1 MIYLLYI
8 ILITPLIGQ
17 DDLLDILED
26 DSSKP
31 VIVESSFKGTRV
43 VNAQS
48 LELPRPKILQF
59 MIQHRFGSIENGFY
73 DLFGM
78 DYATI
83 RFDFNYGLT
92 ERLSFGV
99 GRSSLDKIYDI
110 FVKTKLLR
118 QSSGTRSFPVSVL
131 LYSDIGIDTKRKSEN
146 DPAVKDE
153 YLNRLL
159 YVNQLII
166 GRKFNRSLSLEILPT
181 LIHRNLVP
189 TNQDDHDLVSVGIAG
204 RYKLS
209 NRISVN
215 ADYFIPL
222 GDRSEDYQN
231 SVAIG
236 VDYETGGHVFQV
248 MIANSQG
255 PYEYTF
261 IENANGDFSTGTL
274 YLGFNIS
281 RAFTLAGD
289 NEKKVVVMTE
299 A

>member
-1 MIYLLYI
+1 MNLIYLFFF
-8 ILITPLIGQ
+8 ILILPLSGQ

-26 DSSKP
+26 ASVKP
-31 VIVESSFKGTRV
+31 AIVESSFKGTRV

-83 RFDFNYGLT
+83 RFDFHYGLT

-99 GRSSLDKIYDI
+99 GRSSLDKIYDV
-110 FVKTKLLR
+110 FVKSKLLR
-118 QSSGTRSFPVSVL
+118 QSTGPRSFPFSVL

-166 GRKFNRSLSLEILPT
+166 GRKFNRNLSLEILPT

-189 TNQDDHDLVSVGIAG
+189 TNKDDHDLASVGIAG

-222 GDRSEDYQN
+222 GDRSENYQN

-261 IENANGDFSTGTL
+261 IENANGDFSSGTL
-274 YLGFNIS
+274 YIGFNIS

-289 NEKKVVVMTE
+289 NEKLW
-299 A
+299 

>member
-26 DSSKP
+26 ASVKP

-92 ERLSFGV
+92 ERLSFGF

-231 SVAIG
+231 SLAIG

-261 IENANGDFSTGTL
+261 IENARGNFSTGVL

-289 NEKKVVVMTE
+289 NEKLW
-299 A
+299 

>member
-17 DDLLDILED
+17 DDLLDMLED
-26 DSSKP
+26 ASAKP

-83 RFDFNYGLT
+83 RFDFHYGLT

-131 LYSDIGIDTKRKSEN
+131 LYSDIGIDTKRKTEN

-261 IENANGDFSTGTL
+261 IENARGNLSTGVL

-289 NEKKVVVMTE
+289 NEKLW
-299 A
+299 

>member
-26 DSSKP
+26 ASVKP

-48 LELPRPKILQF
+48 LELPKPKILQF

-83 RFDFNYGLT
+83 RFDFHYGLS

-261 IENANGDFSTGTL
+261 IENARGNFSTGVL

-289 NEKKVVVMTE
+289 NEKLW
-299 A
+299 

>member
-26 DSSKP
+26 ASVKP

-83 RFDFNYGLT
+83 RFDFHYGLT

-189 TNQDDHDLVSVGIAG
+189 TNQDDHDLTSVGIAG

-261 IENANGDFSTGTL
+261 IENARGNFSTGVL

-289 NEKKVVVMTE
+289 NEKLW
-299 A
+299 

>member
-26 DSSKP
+26 ASVKP

-189 TNQDDHDLVSVGIAG
+189 TNQDDHDLTSVGIAG

-261 IENANGDFSTGTL
+261 IENARGNFSTGVL

-289 NEKKVVVMTE
+289 NEKLW
-299 A
+299 

>member
-26 DSSKP
+26 ASSKP

-118 QSSGTRSFPVSVL
+118 QSSGTRSIPVSVL

-261 IENANGDFSTGTL
+261 IENARGNFSTGVL

-289 NEKKVVVMTE
+289 NEKLW
-299 A
+299 

>member
-1 MIYLLYI
+1 MKLIYI
-8 ILITPLIGQ
+8 FFFILILPLSGQ
-17 DDLLDILED
+17 DDLLDRFED

-48 LELPRPKILQF
+48 VELPRPKILQF

-261 IENANGDFSTGTL
+261 IENARGNFSTGVL

-289 NEKKVVVMTE
+289 NEKLW
-299 A
+299 

>member
-131 LYSDIGIDTKRKSEN
+131 LYSDIGIDTKRKPEN

-189 TNQDDHDLVSVGIAG
+189 TNQDDHDLVSIGIAG

-261 IENANGDFSTGTL
+261 IENARGNFSTGVL

-289 NEKKVVVMTE
+289 NEKLW
-299 A
+299 

>member
-1 MIYLLYI
+1 MNLIYLFFF
-8 ILITPLIGQ
+8 ILILPLSGQ

-26 DSSKP
+26 ASSKP

-83 RFDFNYGLT
+83 RFDFHYGLT

-99 GRSSLDKIYDI
+99 GRSSLDKIYDV
-110 FVKTKLLR
+110 FVKSKLLR
-118 QSSGTRSFPVSVL
+118 QSTGPRSFPFSVL

-166 GRKFNRSLSLEILPT
+166 GRKFNRNLSLEILPT

-189 TNQDDHDLVSVGIAG
+189 TNKDDHDLASVGIAG

-222 GDRSEDYQN
+222 GDRSENYQN

-289 NEKKVVVMTE
+289 NEKLW
-299 A
+299 

>member
-83 RFDFNYGLT
+83 RFDFHYGLT

-261 IENANGDFSTGTL
+261 IENARGNFSTGVL

-289 NEKKVVVMTE
+289 NEKLW
-299 A
+299 

>member
-83 RFDFNYGLT
+83 RFDFHYGLT

-110 FVKTKLLR
+110 FVKTKILR
-118 QSSGTRSFPVSVL
+118 QSSGTRSIPVSVL

-261 IENANGDFSTGTL
+261 IENARGNFSTGVL

-289 NEKKVVVMTE
+289 NEKLW
-299 A
+299 

>member
-1 MIYLLYI
+1 MIYLFFI
-8 ILITPLIGQ
+8 FLISPLIAQ
-17 DDLLDILED
+17 DDLLDILDED
-26 DSSKP
+26 SDKS
-31 VIVESSFKGTRV
+31 VFVESSFKGTRV

-48 LELPRPKILQF
+48 LEIPRPKILQF

-83 RFDFNYGLT
+83 RFDFQYGLT

-99 GRSSLDKIYDI
+99 GRSSLDKIYDV
-110 FVKTKLLR
+110 FLKTKLLR
-118 QSSGTRSFPVSVL
+118 QTSGSKSFPFSIL
-131 LYSDIGIDTKRKSEN
+131 FYSDIGVDTKRKTEN
-146 DPAVKDE
+146 DPAVKDN

-159 YVNQLII
+159 FVNQLII
-166 GRKFNRSLSLEILPT
+166 GRKFSRNLSLEILPT
-181 LIHRNLVP
+181 LIHRNLTP
-189 TNQDDHDLVSVGIAG
+189 TKDDDHDLASIGIAG

-215 ADYFIPL
+215 ADYFMPL
-222 GDRSEDYQN
+222 GDRNNDYKN
-231 SVAIG
+231 SIAIG

-248 MIANSQG
+248 MIANAQG

-261 IENANGDFSTGTL
+261 IENASGDFSTGTL

-281 RAFTLAGD
+281 RAFTLASD
-289 NEKKVVVMTE
+289 NEKLW
-299 A
+299 

>member
-1 MIYLLYI
+1 LIYLLYI

-26 DSSKP
+26 ASVKP

-261 IENANGDFSTGTL
+261 IENARGNFSTGVL

-289 NEKKVVVMTE
+289 NEKLW
-299 A
+299 

>member
-17 DDLLDILED
+17 DALLDILED

-31 VIVESSFKGTRV
+31 VIVEASFKGTRV

-146 DPAVKDE
+146 DPAVKDK

-261 IENANGDFSTGTL
+261 IENARGNFSTGVL

-289 NEKKVVVMTE
+289 NEKLW
-299 A
+299 

>member
-1 MIYLLYI
+1 MNLIYLFFF
-8 ILITPLIGQ
+8 ILILPLSGQ

-26 DSSKP
+26 ASSKP

-118 QSSGTRSFPVSVL
+118 QSSGTRSIPVSVL

-261 IENANGDFSTGTL
+261 IENARGNFSTGVL

-289 NEKKVVVMTE
+289 NEKLW
-299 A
+299 

>member
-26 DSSKP
+26 ASVKP

-289 NEKKVVVMTE
+289 NEKLW
-299 A
+299 

>member
-17 DDLLDILED
+17 DDLLDIFED

-261 IENANGDFSTGTL
+261 IENARGNFSTGVL

-289 NEKKVVVMTE
+289 NEKLW
-299 A
+299 

>member
-99 GRSSLDKIYDI
+99 GRSSLNKIYDI

-261 IENANGDFSTGTL
+261 IENARGNFSTGVL

-289 NEKKVVVMTE
+289 NEKLW
-299 A
+299 

>member
-43 VNAQS
+43 VNDQY
-48 LELPRPKILQF
+48 LELPRPKIFQF
-59 MIQHRFGSIENGFY
+59 IIQQRFGSIENGFY

-261 IENANGDFSTGTL
+261 IENARGNFSTGVL

-289 NEKKVVVMTE
+289 NEKLW
-299 A
+299 

>member
-222 GDRSEDYQN
+222 GDRTENYQN
-231 SVAIG
+231 SLAIG

-289 NEKKVVVMTE
+289 NEKLW
-299 A
+299 

>member
-26 DSSKP
+26 ASAKP

-261 IENANGDFSTGTL
+261 IENARGNFSTGVL

-289 NEKKVVVMTE
+289 NEKLW
-299 A
+299 

>member
-26 DSSKP
+26 ASVKP

-181 LIHRNLVP
+181 LIHRNLAP
-189 TNQDDHDLVSVGIAG
+189 TNQDDHDLASVGIAG

-222 GDRSEDYQN
+222 GDRSENYQN
-231 SVAIG
+231 SLAIG

-289 NEKKVVVMTE
+289 NEKLW
-299 A
+299 

>member
-1 MIYLLYI
+1 MNLIYI
-8 ILITPLIGQ
+8 FFFILILPLSGQ

-26 DSSKP
+26 ASSKP

-118 QSSGTRSFPVSVL
+118 QSSGKSSFPVSVL

-261 IENANGDFSTGTL
+261 IENARGNFSTGVL

-289 NEKKVVVMTE
+289 NEKLW
-299 A
+299 

>member
-92 ERLSFGV
+92 ERISFGV

-189 TNQDDHDLVSVGIAG
+189 TNQDDHDLASVGIAG

-222 GDRSEDYQN
+222 GGRSENYQN
-231 SVAIG
+231 SLAIG

-289 NEKKVVVMTE
+289 NEKLW
-299 A
+299 

>member
-26 DSSKP
+26 ASVKP

-110 FVKTKLLR
+110 FVKTKLFR
-118 QSSGTRSFPVSVL
+118 QSSGKSSFPVSVL

-222 GDRSEDYQN
+222 GDRSENYQN
-231 SVAIG
+231 SLAIG

-289 NEKKVVVMTE
+289 NEKLW
-299 A
+299 